1 MSDNPDEK
9 IGVTKV
15 PLQTMSGNSLPRL
28 GDYLLIERIGEG
40 GMAEVFRAQY
50 SGDEHSVGPMSVVV
64 VKRIKP
70 ELFNKPEFPIFRE
83 MFLNEAKLVR
93 SLQHP
98 NLARV
103 YALLEAV
110 DPELQKKV
118 PFIVQEYVRG
128 YQLWELLRIA
138 TRGFTG
144 VGVPVGIAAFI
155 TREMARGLGHA
166 HCHKDGLTGKL
177 QPIIHRDISPENVM
191 VSAEGSIKV
200 IDFGVAKA
208 LGGFGPQTRT
218 GIIKGKLAY
227 MAPEQVAQ
235 KVVPATDVFGVGIV
249 LHEMLTGRR
258 LFGGHNDFIV
268 ISRVLKAEIP
278 RPSQL
283 IPSIPKELDDV
294 VMTAL
299 SRDLK
304 SRYVD
309 GNALADALTRAMA
322 KLPAIKGT
330 TETTVKQWTKQVIAE
345 GQKISS
351 NWNEEESGVHV
362 DVDVDDAMRRVEG
375 SGDDIIELTADDLM
389 RTEVDGAIDP
399 GVRAAVTQG
408 LKTLRPDMLAKAAS
422 RASMAPVSAAA
433 VFGGSPPE
441 LAAPVALP
449 GLARPQSELAAAA
462 QPGSP
467 PPAAAPAPA
476 AEAPPL
482 APNPTPAPQPA
493 VPLPAINAHAPVR
506 SPGSGAIPLAS
517 PGSPV
522 PPTGRHT
529 PTPLPAVGLR
539 PKGERAPSPL
549 IGHPRVELSAPPATA
564 AGGFFPSAG
573 PARSPSTQNALVPAE
588 SSPLAA
594 LPQLVAKH
602 PAFFDKQINLWVK
615 VIAALSVL
623 ALFLVALLL
632 FRD

>member
-1 MSDNPDEK
+1 
-9 IGVTKV
+9 
-15 PLQTMSGNSLPRL
+15 MSGNSLPRL

-103 YALLEAV
+103 YALMEAV
-110 DPELQKKV
+110 DPALQKKV

-144 VGVPVGIAAFI
+144 LGIPAGIAAFI
-155 TREMARGLGHA
+155 AREMARGLGHA
-166 HCHKDGLTGKL
+166 HSHKDSVTGKL

-304 SRYVD
+304 TRYVD

-330 TETTVKQWTKQVIAE
+330 TETTVKQWSKQVIAE

-362 DVDVDDAMRRVEG
+362 DVDVADAMRRVEG

-389 RTEVDGAIDP
+389 RTDVDGAIDP

-408 LKTLRPDMLAKAAS
+408 LKTLRPDMLAKSAS
-422 RASMAPVSAAA
+422 RASLAPVSAAA
-433 VFGGSPPE
+433 VFGGAPPE
-441 LAAPVALP
+441 LAGPRSLPGVAAPTPAAAAAPVPAAAPAVAAPVAAP
-449 GLARPQSELAAAA
+449 VTT
-462 QPGSP
+462 
-467 PPAAAPAPA
+467 PPAAAPR
-476 AEAPPL
+476 
-482 APNPTPAPQPA
+482 PTPAPQPA
-493 VPLPAINAHAPVR
+493 VALPGGSARPAAR
-506 SPGSGAIPLAS
+506 SPTDGAIPLAGG
-517 PGSPV
+517 PTPPAGSTRPS
-522 PPTGRHT
+522 GRHT
-529 PTPLPAVGLR
+529 PAPIPVLGVRPAAARVPTPLA
-539 PKGERAPSPL
+539 
-549 IGHPRVELSAPPATA
+549 GHPRIDPAAPPATEV
-564 AGGFFPSAG
+564 GGFFPSAA
-573 PARSPSTQNALVPAE
+573 PPRSPSASNAVVPATP
-588 SSPLAA
+588 SAAPLPDSLAR
-594 LPQLVAKH
+594 H

-623 ALFLVALLL
+623 ALVLIVLLI

>member
-1 MSDNPDEK
+1 
-9 IGVTKV
+9 
-15 PLQTMSGNSLPRL
+15 MSGNSLPRL

-103 YALLEAV
+103 YALMEAV
-110 DPELQKKV
+110 DPALQKKV

-144 VGVPVGIAAFI
+144 LGIPAGIAAFI
-155 TREMARGLGHA
+155 AREMARGLGHA
-166 HCHKDGLTGKL
+166 HSHKDSVTGKL

-304 SRYVD
+304 TRYVD

-330 TETTVKQWTKQVIAE
+330 TETTVKQWSKQVIAE

-362 DVDVDDAMRRVEG
+362 DVDVADAMRRVEG

-389 RTEVDGAIDP
+389 RTDVDGAIDP

-408 LKTLRPDMLAKAAS
+408 LKTLRPDMLAKSAS
-422 RASMAPVSAAA
+422 RASLAPVSAAA
-433 VFGGSPPE
+433 VFGGAPPSSPGPAPARRRRPDPRRRGCARARRRPRGRGAGRGRWSRRR
-441 LAAPVALP
+441 LQLRPARPRAAASGGSARQRAPC
-449 GLARPQSELAAAA
+449 RPQSHRRRHPARRWPHPAPLAARV
-462 QPGSP
+462 P
-467 PPAAAPAPA
+467 PAVTPPPPIPVLGVRPAAARPHPAGRPPA
-476 AEAPPL
+476 NRPRR
-482 APNPTPAPQPA
+482 TPATEVGA
-493 VPLPAINAHAPVR
+493 LP
-506 SPGSGAIPLAS
+506 
-517 PGSPV
+517 
-522 PPTGRHT
+522 PP
-529 PTPLPAVGLR
+529 
-539 PKGERAPSPL
+539 
-549 IGHPRVELSAPPATA
+549 PP
-564 AGGFFPSAG
+564 P
-573 PARSPSTQNALVPAE
+573 RSPSRRQMRSCPLPQARRRSQIRSPATPPSSTSRSTSGSR
-588 SSPLAA
+588 SSP
-594 LPQLVAKH
+594 PS
-602 PAFFDKQINLWVK
+602 PSWRW
-615 VIAALSVL
+615 S
-623 ALFLVALLL
+623 
-632 FRD
+632 

>member
-1 MSDNPDEK
+1 
-9 IGVTKV
+9 
-15 PLQTMSGNSLPRL
+15 MSGNSLPRL

-70 ELFNKPEFPIFRE
+70 DLFNKPEFPIFRE

-110 DPELQKKV
+110 DPELHKKV

-144 VGVPVGIAAFI
+144 LGVPVGIAAFI

-166 HCHKDGLTGKL
+166 HCHKDSVTGKL

-283 IPSIPKELDDV
+283 IPSIPQELDDV

-304 SRYVD
+304 TRYVD

-330 TETTVKQWTKQVIAE
+330 TETTVKQWAKQVIAE

-362 DVDVDDAMRRVEG
+362 DVDDAMRRVEG
-375 SGDDIIELTADDLM
+375 SGDDIIELTAEDLM
-389 RTEVDGAIDP
+389 RAEVDGAIDP

-433 VFGGSPPE
+433 VFGGPPPE
-441 LAAPVALP
+441 LAPAALP
-449 GLARPQSELAAAA
+449 GVARPPRDLVASAPSPSLTLAAT
-462 QPGSP
+462 
-467 PPAAAPAPA
+467 PAPVPIVA
-476 AEAPPL
+476 TPL

-493 VPLPAINAHAPVR
+493 LLLPAR
-506 SPGSGAIPLAS
+506 SPASGAMPLAS
-517 PGSPV
+517 PGSP
-522 PPTGRHT
+522 PRPTGGT
-529 PTPLPAVGLR
+529 PLAGRATPSPLPAVGLR
-539 PKGERAPSPL
+539 PPVERAPSPL
-549 IGHPRVELSAPPATA
+549 IGHPKVELITPPATEA
-564 AGGFFPSAG
+564 AGFFPTAG
-573 PARSPSTQNALVPAE
+573 PARSPSTQNAVVPAQRA
-588 SSPLAA
+588 SLTA
-594 LPQLVAKH
+594 LPQLLAKH

-623 ALFLVALLL
+623 ALVLVALLL